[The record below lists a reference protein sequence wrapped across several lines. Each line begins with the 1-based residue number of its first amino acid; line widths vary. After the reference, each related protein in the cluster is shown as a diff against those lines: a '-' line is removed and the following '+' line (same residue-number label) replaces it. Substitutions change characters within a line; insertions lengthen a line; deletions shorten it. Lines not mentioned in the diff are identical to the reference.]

1 MRRVR
6 SKGEERV
13 LGVPRVRVLELGAGE
28 PGMVVRMRTGRMWL
42 GSACME
48 QAPREQG

>member
-28 PGMVVRMRTGRMWL
+28 PGMAVRMRTGQDVAGVRL
-42 GSACME
+42 HGAG
-48 QAPREQG
+48 P